1 MKKSLRI
8 AGISFGVLL
17 VLTAA
22 VAVWALHTESGTRAV
37 LALARGWLPPGLTF
51 AEVRGTIAGPLHIR
65 NFRYRDTALGLDLS
79 VESATVDL
87 APLALLARR
96 LHVEKAEIDGIVLAL
111 FPATASPA
119 PPPHT
124 TRNPW
129 EAPLDM
135 RFDEVQMTRGELRRA
150 QSAPLLFTRARVA
163 GHWTGAAIEARELL
177 LESPDGQ
184 VTLSAR
190 IGERAPKL
198 EDLKAKFHWRAGEH
212 TWDGTLAAAG
222 GRENLALDAVLD
234 EPVRT
239 RLIATLARAPAQNKH
254 EAWRTHLSVEN
265 FDPRPLIEAF
275 DSLALELDAEGDARD
290 LALRGTLAL
299 GKDRVHFEE
308 LVLAWRE
315 QILQITS
322 LRARLNAQPA
332 ALTGSAT
339 LALDGSATASARL
352 AWDEFK
358 LPDAWAGANFRSSGQ
373 LALTASGGR
382 FAANASAR
390 LARAQRYSTLTIR
403 LDGTKESLNITELE
417 LTQMPG
423 ALSVAGHVDLRDPV
437 QWKLSSRA
445 RAFDPSLFV
454 DAWPGA
460 IDFDLDSTG
469 QFPRDSGRKAGPRAN
484 FKLAQLGGKLRGRAI
499 SGSGDISLGA
509 DFKPSGRVA
518 LQSGGAS
525 VDAVASAAPRPNV
538 TANVHIASL
547 QEWRKDLSGSLSA
560 NIVALGRWPDVE
572 VQAHADASRFRG
584 AGIAFESA
592 KLRVDGRD
600 ARLPSGSLTLD
611 TRGLDFAG
619 FHFDQASAGLDGD
632 QRAHRLKLDARGP
645 ELAVALAANGA
656 LERAA
661 WSGVIES
668 LRLEVEKV
676 PTLALQEPARLAIA
690 RDSVSLGMACLSGG
704 DIALCAAVS
713 HANDVFTANYS
724 IRALPLGVI
733 AAVAAPKAGVALEG
747 LLEGSG
753 ELRRAA
759 DGTLTGKASLGSASG
774 ALSQGN
780 GNESLRLAYRDFKL
794 EANLASGSGIA
805 RLHGTLIDQGE
816 LDGSLSVGVGE
827 KDPSLNGKA
836 SLELKDLAP
845 LAWWVPQ
852 LAKLQGKGNLSAEI
866 GGTVAAPR
874 VAFTVTA
881 RDIDTEVPL
890 LGLHLRDG
898 NISAKLKPD
907 GAFEAEGG
915 ITSGDG
921 TIRMTGSHAAAAG
934 VALDI
939 DGSKFL
945 AANIP
950 GARVSIAPDLTL
962 TGKPGDL
969 ALKGAVTIEDA
980 DVNLE
985 KLSISRSYSA
995 SPDVVVVDREQQRQ
1009 RETLGLTTDVRIL
1022 LGKDVKLA
1030 GYGLESTV
1038 GGELRVTE
1046 APNEISRAFG
1056 EIRVAGTYEAFGRKL
1071 NIERGRLQYAGTAL
1085 DDPQL
1090 DILAVRKLQDVT
1102 AKLRVTGT
1110 AQNPKLDVFTD
1121 PAMSQTDAMSYLLTG
1136 KPASDLHGEDG
1147 AAVQGAAQSLG
1158 GVLGNRLAKKIGGK
1172 VGFVDEIGVEQNT
1185 DLGGSAFT
1193 VGKYLSPRLFVSYGV
1208 GLFEPGNAITV
1219 RWQFSERWSLE
1230 ANDTPEDQHA
1240 GVRYRIEK

>member
-1 MKKSLRI
+1 LKKSLRI
-8 AGISFGVLL
+8 GGISMGVLL

-51 AEVRGTIAGPLHIR
+51 AEVRGTIAGTLHIR
-65 NFRYRDTALGLDLS
+65 NFRYRDAALGLDLS

-87 APLALLARR
+87 APLALLAPR
-96 LHVEKAEIDGIVLAL
+96 LHVEKAEIDGIILVLFA
-111 FPATASPA
+111 ATAPQAA
-119 PPPHT
+119 PPPT

-135 RFDEVQMTRGELRRA
+135 RFDEVQLTRGELRRA
-150 QSAPLLFTRARVA
+150 QSAPLLLTRARVA
-163 GHWTGAAIEARELL
+163 GAWTGAAIEARELV
-177 LESPDGQ
+177 LENPDGQ

-198 EDLKAKFHWRAGEH
+198 EDLKAKFRWHAGEH

-222 GRENLALDAVLD
+222 GREHLALDALLE
-234 EPVRT
+234 EPVKT
-239 RLIATLARAPAQNKH
+239 RLTATLARAPDKH
-254 EAWRTHLSVEN
+254 DSWRAHLAVDS
-265 FDPRPLIEAF
+265 FDPRPLIDAF
-275 DSLALELDAEGDARD
+275 DSLALELDAEGDTSD
-290 LALRGTLAL
+290 LALRGALSL
-299 GKDRVHFEE
+299 GKDRINLDQ

-315 QILQITS
+315 QVLQITS
-322 LRARLNAQPA
+322 LRARLNSQPA
-332 ALTGSAT
+332 TLTGSAK
-339 LALDGSATASARL
+339 LALDGSANASALL
-352 AWDEFK
+352 AWDEFN
-358 LPDAWAGANFRSSGQ
+358 LPEVWAGANFRSSGK
-373 LALTASGGR
+373 LALTASGER
-382 FAANASAR
+382 FAANASVR
-390 LARAQRYSTLTIR
+390 LARAQRYSTLTLR
-403 LDGTKESLNITELE
+403 LNGTRESLNITELE

-423 ALSVAGHVDLRDPV
+423 ALSVAGQVDLRKPM
-437 QWKLSSRA
+437 QWNLRSQA
-445 RAFDPSLFV
+445 RAFDPALFL

-460 IDFDLDSTG
+460 LDFDLDTTG
-469 QFPRDSGRKAGPRAN
+469 RWPEAGPHAN
-484 FKLAQLGGKLRGRAI
+484 FKLARLGGKLRGRAI
-499 SGSGDISLGA
+499 SGSGDISLGP
-509 DFKPSGRVA
+509 DLKPSGRVA

-525 VDAVASAAPRPNV
+525 VDAVASAAPRASV
-538 TANVHIASL
+538 TANIRIASL
-547 QEWRKDLSGSLSA
+547 QEWRKDLSGSVHA
-560 NIVALGRWPDVE
+560 NIVALGRWPNLE
-572 VQAHADASRFRG
+572 VQAHADASGFRG
-584 AGIAFESA
+584 GGIEFESA

-600 ARLPSGSLTLD
+600 ARSPAGSIALD
-611 TRGLDFAG
+611 ARGLDFAG
-619 FHFDQASAGLDGD
+619 FHFDQASAALNGNS
-632 QRAHRLKLDARGP
+632 RAHRLELDARGP
-645 ELAVALAANGA
+645 ELSVALAANGA

-668 LRLEVEKV
+668 LRLDVEKV
-676 PTLALQEPARLAIA
+676 PALALQKPARLAIA
-690 RDSVSLGMACLSGG
+690 RDSLSLEMACLSGG
-704 DIALCAAVS
+704 DIALCAAAS
-713 HANDVFTANYS
+713 RAKDVFTANYS
-724 IRALPLGVI
+724 IRALPLSVI
-733 AAVAAPKAGVALEG
+733 AALAAPDAGVAVEG

-759 DGTLTGKASLGSASG
+759 DGTLSGHGSLGSANG
-774 ALSQGN
+774 AVSQGDK
-780 GNESLRLAYRDFKL
+780 EALRLAYRDFKL

-816 LDGSLSVGVGE
+816 LDGTLSVGVNE
-827 KDPSLNGKA
+827 RDPSLNGKA

-852 LAKLQGKGNLSAEI
+852 LAKLQGKGSLSAEI
-866 GGTVAAPR
+866 GGTIGTPR
-874 VAFTVTA
+874 VALTVTA
-881 RDIDTEVPL
+881 REIDAEVPL
-890 LGLHLRDG
+890 LGLQLRDG
-898 NISAKLKPD
+898 HISAKLEPD
-907 GAFEAEGG
+907 GAFEAGGG

-921 TIRMTGSHAAAAG
+921 TIRMTGSHATAAG
-934 VALDI
+934 VALHI

-969 ALKGAVTIEDA
+969 ALKGTVTIEDA

-985 KLSISRSYSA
+985 KLSIARSYSA
-995 SPDVVVVDREQQRQ
+995 SPDVVVVDREQQRK
-1009 RETLGLTTDVRIL
+1009 RETLGLTTDVRIV

-1038 GGELRVTE
+1038 AGELRVTE
-1046 APNEISRAFG
+1046 SPNDISRAFG

-1110 AQNPKLDVFTD
+1110 AQNPKLDVSTD
-1121 PAMSQTDAMSYLLTG
+1121 PGMSQTDAMSYLLTG

-1193 VGKYLSPRLFVSYGV
+1193 VGKYLSPRLFVSYGI
-1208 GLFEPGNAITV
+1208 GLFEPGNAVTV
-1219 RWQFSERWSLE
+1219 RYQFSERWSLE